1 MGKSVSRKLQ
11 EKIHNTIL
19 VHACVC
25 VCKKRKKEN
34 EVAPSVSV
42 PEINVKLHNQEAN

>member
-1 MGKSVSRKLQ
+1 MGKTVSRKLQ

-19 VHACVC
+19 VRACVC
-25 VCKKRKKEN
+25 VCMKKRKGN

-42 PEINVKLHNQEAN
+42 PEINVKLHNQEGN